1 MFNKVKKYIKK
12 NIILSIGII
21 LCLGIMSTYAYTK
34 TMPGWFSQSDTYN
47 VVKETFLTNKGYS
60 NELSKHVAPQVFKRT
75 NIYSGYGDLN
85 TKKTYKVDFTLKE
98 KSQTKFKNTVYVKM
112 TYSVKIM
119 DLQGNIL
126 GGSEHVPITF
136 TVKNI
141 KGEWYITDKEES
153 A

>member
-1 MFNKVKKYIKK
+1 MFNKVKQYIKK

-34 TMPGWFSQSDTYN
+34 VMPGWFSQSDTYN

-75 NIYSGYGDLN
+75 NIYNAYPVN

-141 KGEWYITDKEES
+141 KGERYITEKEES